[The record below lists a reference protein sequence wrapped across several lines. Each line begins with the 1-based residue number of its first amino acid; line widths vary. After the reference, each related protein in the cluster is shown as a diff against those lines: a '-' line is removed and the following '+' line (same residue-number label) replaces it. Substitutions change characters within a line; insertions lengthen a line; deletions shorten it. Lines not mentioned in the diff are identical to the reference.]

1 MLKDQNNLKKL
12 LTHVLTYGIQSD
24 ESICTD
30 ELNLDCF
37 FTKKQYMNLPSN
49 QDLDEEDYDEED
61 YFGYVADNYAPI
73 LKSGNWHIIF
83 EVVYELVMKTV
94 LTNSTK

>member
-1 MLKDQNNLKKL
+1 
-12 LTHVLTYGIQSD
+12 
-24 ESICTD
+24 
-30 ELNLDCF
+30 
-37 FTKKQYMNLPSN
+37 MNLPSN